1 MFAAAAALSAQRT
14 ATELKQW
21 DFSRDGGKWESV
33 TIPHDWAIYGPF
45 DRSNDLQKVT
55 VEQNG
60 ETEATWKTGR
70 TGGLPYVGKGYY
82 RTMIEVPDTAGS
94 VFTFEFDGAMSNPQ
108 VTVNGKKIGNWAY
121 GYNSFYINV
130 PAGVLVPGENTVE
143 VSLENK
149 EKSSRWY
156 PGAGLYRNVRLVKTS
171 PVHVPT
177 WGTYVT
183 TPYVS
188 AGEASVRLSTEIAGA
203 KKGEKIMVK
212 TDIVDPDGKTVAT
225 NNSMYHAQGQ
235 PFVQDFLVENPR
247 RWSTDTPWLYEA
259 RTTLSIDGRETDRY
273 TTRFGIRS
281 LDYIPEKGFFLNGEY
296 TKFKGVCMHHDLG
309 PLGAAVNRAALAHQI
324 EMLKEMGANAI
335 RTSHNMPAPELVELC
350 DQMGMMLMVEPFDDW
365 GFRPKSEN
373 GYGSIF
379 GKWAEKDM
387 ENMLRHYRNNASVVM
402 WSVGNEVPSQW
413 GPDGVSE
420 LVMLQDICHRLDPM
434 RPVTCG
440 MDQYGAVI
448 DNGFAATLD
457 IPGFNYKPQYYT
469 QAYEILPQRLILGTE
484 TASTVSS
491 RGVYTF
497 PMELAADKKHEG
509 NQSSGYDTEFCSWSN
524 IPDIDFSMDDD
535 YPWMIGQ
542 FVWTGFDYLGE
553 PSPYDTDAWP
563 SHSSVFGIIDLASL
577 PKDRYYLY
585 RSQWNSESPTLHV
598 LPHWNWAGRE
608 GKVTPVVAY
617 TSYPTAELFI
627 NGKSYGKKS
636 KAAAEPLDYSKRHSL
651 PFYERNKAWND
662 DRMQDRKAMDRYRLI
677 WDDAVYE
684 PGEVKVVAYDA
695 EGKPA
700 EEKIVRTAGKA
711 DHLVLSANREALN
724 ADGDDLVYITV
735 QAADKNGNIVP
746 TDSREVKFA
755 VKGAGKFRAAA
766 NGDPTSLRLF
776 HLPATDLFSGAATAI
791 VQADATKGMVTLE
804 AKAKGLKGAKIT
816 IPVK

>member
-21 DFSRDGGKWESV
+21 DFSRDGGKWETV

-82 RTMIEVPDTAGS
+82 RTTIEVPDTAGS

-130 PAGVLVPGENTVE
+130 PAGVMVPGENTVE

-203 KKGEKIMVK
+203 RKGEKIMVK
-212 TDIVDPDGKTVAT
+212 TYIVDPDGKTVAT

-247 RWSTDTPWLYEA
+247 RWSTETPWLYEA

-420 LVMLQDICHRLDPM
+420 LVMLQDICHRLDPT

-598 LPHWNWAGRE
+598 LPHWNWSGRE

-651 PFYERNKAWND
+651 PFHERNKAWND
-662 DRMQDRKAMDRYRLI
+662 DRVQDRKAMDRYRLI